1 MGNPRPHAVAKGEA
15 MRNLDARFDAVW
27 RRLGNVELSNTN
39 YAYKSQVDH
48 LTYQIDNLK
57 KIMIQAGL
65 LVETTELEPTVYP
78 VDGKLYAVRK
88 VK

>member
-1 MGNPRPHAVAKGEA
+1 

-27 RRLGNVELSNTN
+27 RRLGNVELSNRN
-39 YAYKSQVDH
+39 YAHQSQVDH

-57 KIMIQAGL
+57 KIMIQAGIL
-65 LVETTELEPTVYP
+65 IESTELEPTVYP

>member
-1 MGNPRPHAVAKGEA
+1 MAEGEA

-27 RRLGNVELSNTN
+27 RRLGNVELSNRN
-39 YAYKSQVDH
+39 YAHQSQVDH

-57 KIMIQAGL
+57 KIMIQAGI
-65 LVETTELEPTVYP
+65 LVESTELEPTVYP